1 MQLHVI
7 EQGDL
12 LAAIQHASL
21 VMLVACFAAGVL
33 GFLACRFASYCIDR
47 LLDDRG

>member
-12 LAAIQHASL
+12 LAAIQAASVRL
-21 VMLVACFAAGVL
+21 LLGCFAAGIAGYVVARVL
-33 GFLACRFASYCIDR
+33 FYVVGRVVDAER
-47 LLDDRG
+47 